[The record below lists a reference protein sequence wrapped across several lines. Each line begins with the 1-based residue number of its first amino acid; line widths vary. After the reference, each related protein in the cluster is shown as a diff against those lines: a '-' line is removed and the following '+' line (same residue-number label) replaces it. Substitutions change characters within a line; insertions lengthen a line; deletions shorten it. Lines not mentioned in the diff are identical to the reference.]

1 MPYASSNGVKLY
13 YEESGRG
20 KPIIFVHEFGSDLR
34 EWEQQIRWFS
44 REYRC
49 IAYNARGY
57 IPSDVPSNPEQY
69 GYKHSVDDIANFMQ
83 DLKIDKAHII
93 GLSMG
98 AYAALIFGL
107 FYPNMAHSLVV
118 SGVGSGAMPE
128 HRKGFAEAANN
139 IADKFINEGS
149 ESVADVLGLGS
160 SRVQLMNKD
169 PRGWKE
175 FIEHLKEHSAEGS
188 ALTMRQYQALRPSL
202 FDFEKDLKKMSI
214 PVLLALGDEDELC
227 LEVNLFLK
235 RQIRT
240 AGLWICPR
248 TGHAINLEEPAAFNA
263 AVQSFLSSVERG
275 HWTQRDARSDPSHG
289 ANLGL
294 TNE

>member
-1 MPYASSNGVKLY
+1 
-13 YEESGRG
+13 
-20 KPIIFVHEFGSDLR
+20 
-34 EWEQQIRWFS
+34 
-44 REYRC
+44 
-49 IAYNARGY
+49 
-57 IPSDVPSNPEQY
+57 
-69 GYKHSVDDIANFMQ
+69 
-83 DLKIDKAHII
+83 
-93 GLSMG
+93 
-98 AYAALIFGL
+98 
-107 FYPNMAHSLVV
+107 
-118 SGVGSGAMPE
+118 MPE
-128 HRKGFAEAANN
+128 HRKSFAEAANT
-139 IADKFINEGS
+139 IADKFINKGS

-160 SRVQLMNKD
+160 SRVQLMNKN

-175 FIEHLKEHSAEGS
+175 FVDHLKEHSAEGS

-202 FDFEKDLKKMSI
+202 FDFEEDLKKMSI
-214 PVLLALGDEDELC
+214 PVLLVIGDEDELC

-263 AVQSFLSSVERG
+263 SVQSFLSSVERG
-275 HWTQRDARSDPSHG
+275 HWTQRDERSDPSHG